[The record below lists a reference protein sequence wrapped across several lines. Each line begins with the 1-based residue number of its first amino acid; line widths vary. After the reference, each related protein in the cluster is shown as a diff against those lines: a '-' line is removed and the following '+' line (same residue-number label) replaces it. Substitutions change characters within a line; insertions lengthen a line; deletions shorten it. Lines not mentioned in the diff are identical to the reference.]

1 MISEVKAKIQEKTGV
16 PATEQ
21 LLVWSGKVLDDRRSL
36 QDYGIGKDDS
46 LDLRGRL
53 RGSGCAR
60 TAQPGS
66 VKAPGPPKDS
76 VKENTEQAPTSA
88 PSHPGDPEQSE
99 SVRAES
105 EARGLSVYYLC
116 HVLPKEV
123 KKAGGICGHTCTS
136 GGGEFCGKAATD
148 CASGCGPPT
157 PHDINKPVLQER
169 SKGLKCPRDGELGC
183 AFVDYVAQETPEHVG
198 KATRMLSYT
207 WGYSIEQIG
216 TALEAY
222 CEEEGL
228 DPKTVYVWICFACIN
243 QHRVTGNK
251 PCIHI

>member
-1 MISEVKAKIQEKTGV
+1 
-16 PATEQ
+16 
-21 LLVWSGKVLDDRRSL
+21 
-36 QDYGIGKDDS
+36 
-46 LDLRGRL
+46 
-53 RGSGCAR
+53 
-60 TAQPGS
+60 
-66 VKAPGPPKDS
+66 
-76 VKENTEQAPTSA
+76 
-88 PSHPGDPEQSE
+88 
-99 SVRAES
+99 
-105 EARGLSVYYLC
+105 
-116 HVLPKEV
+116 VLPKEV
-123 KKAGGICGHTCTS
+123 EGIYGHTCTS
-136 GGGEFCGKAATD
+136 GGGAFCGKAATD
-148 CASGCGPPT
+148 CASGSGPPT

-169 SKGLKCPRDGELGC
+169 SKGLKCPRDGEVGC

-243 QHRVTGNK
+243 QHRVAGNK

>member
-1 MISEVKAKIQEKTGV
+1 MCSYC
-16 PATEQ
+16 PAW
-21 LLVWSGKVLDDRRSL
+21 VCIRR
-36 QDYGIGKDDS
+36 
-46 LDLRGRL
+46 
-53 RGSGCAR
+53 
-60 TAQPGS
+60 
-66 VKAPGPPKDS
+66 PPKDS
-76 VKENTEQAPTSA
+76 VKENTEKAPTSA
-88 PSHPGDPEQSE
+88 PSNPGDPEQSE
-99 SVRAES
+99 SVRAVS
-105 EARGLSVYYLC
+105 EARGLSVYYLR

-123 KKAGGICGHTCTS
+123 EKAGEIYGHTCTS
-136 GGGEFCGKAATD
+136 GGGAFCGKAAMD

-169 SKGLKCPRDGELGC
+169 SKGLKCPRDGEVGC

-222 CEEEGL
+222 CKEEGL

-251 PCIHI
+251 PCIHVRRLKSTHATPRAVRLQTEHVACRYSSWANRSAKVEA